1 MNYPE
6 SLKYTKDH
14 EWANLEGG
22 LVIVGITDYAQ
33 DSLGDVVYV
42 ELPAVGKELAAGK
55 EFGVVESVKSVSSL
69 YSPINGTVVE
79 ANSALEGNS
88 ALVNKAPYTDGWMIK
103 IKPANPAELN
113 TLLSA
118 SDYQKTLS

>member
-22 LVIVGITDYAQ
+22 LVTVGITDYAQ